1 MEEKKLRGWS
11 LGANP
16 IGGHFSVLL
25 CCSGANWNY
34 AANPIGGQF
43 DVGLE
48 LMFNVYYGAS
58 PLMWV

>member
-1 MEEKKLRGWS
+1 M
-11 LGANP
+11 
-16 IGGHFSVLL
+16 GGVLVQILWGGNFSVLL

-43 DVGLE
+43 YVVLE

-58 PLMWV
+58 PSVGV